1 MFTSTWIK
9 EKELQLKVK
18 KKIKQGRPILLEEN
32 ENENSIAAVSKMRN
46 TSGHQRENE

>member
-1 MFTSTWIK
+1 MDKRERATAEDI
-9 EKELQLKVK
+9 K
-18 KKIKQGRPILLEEN
+18 KKKKKKKQRRPNLLEEK